1 MSFVRPS
8 LLCALGPLMVLVA
21 GCATTSTEFAQPAAI
36 SGPTQ
41 EISLEAGR
49 VAPQADPLVR
59 KSDSASP
66 ESLLLAADVVPVPEP
81 GPKPKTSGNLV
92 HRITSGFQ
100 LPELPERVLRGH
112 IRRITSN
119 PEYLERVFD
128 RGGRYLHHIMEEI
141 EARGLPTELA
151 LLPIVESA
159 FNPEATSRAKAA
171 GLWQFMPATGRTFSL
186 SQDWW
191 RDERRDIIESTRAAL
206 EYLDKINRLH
216 GGDWFLALASY
227 NRGENAVMRAVKA
240 NRARGRP
247 TDFLS
252 IKLPRE
258 TMHYVP
264 QLIALRNI
272 LRDPARYGVRLP
284 HVEDRPYFTAL
295 DKSQSVD
302 LALAAEFAELSLS
315 DFKLLNPQLRRPVI
329 TVSRSNRIILPIEK
343 ADRYQDNLER
353 HQAAGKPLVSWAP
366 YTLKKGDSLELLAK
380 RTQITAQDLAQANGL
395 KDARQVLMPGT
406 VLLAPALFEQDDA
419 SVEQALA
426 RFTGART
433 VERVQVPGRIYR
445 VRKKDTLATIAK
457 RFGITVATL
466 RGLNNL
472 TGEPKV
478 GSRLRVQPSRSQ
490 VIVTDS
496 KGAVRLQ
503 AK

>member
-8 LLCALGPLMVLVA
+8 LLCVLGPLMVLVA

-41 EISLEAGR
+41 EISLEAGG

-59 KSDSASP
+59 KTDSASP
-66 ESLLLAADVVPVPEP
+66 ESLLLAADAAPVPE
-81 GPKPKTSGNLV
+81 PKPKTSGNLV

-141 EARGLPTELA
+141 ESRGLPTELA

-171 GLWQFMPATGRTFSL
+171 GLWQFMPATGRAFSL

-272 LRDPARYGVRLP
+272 LRDPARYGVQLP

-343 ADRYQDNLER
+343 AALYQDNLER

-433 VERVQVPGRIYR
+433 VERVQVPGRTYR

-472 TGEPKV
+472 AGEPKV
-478 GSRLRVQPSRSQ
+478 GTRLRVQPSRSQ

>member
-1 MSFVRPS
+1 MRPS
-8 LLCALGPLMVLVA
+8 LLCALGPLLGLMA
-21 GCATTSTEFAQPAAI
+21 GCATTSTELALPAPI

-41 EISLEAGR
+41 GVSLATGG
-49 VAPQADPLVR
+49 ATPQADPLAR
-59 KSDSASP
+59 TTDSASP
-66 ESLLLAADVVPVPEP
+66 VPMPEP
-81 GPKPKTSGNLV
+81 EPKPKTPGNLV

-100 LPELPERVLRGH
+100 LPELPERVLQGH

-151 LLPIVESA
+151 LLPIIESA

-171 GLWQFMPATGRTFSL
+171 GLWQFMPATGRAFSL

-258 TMHYVP
+258 TRHYVP

-272 LRDPARYGVRLP
+272 LRDPTRYGVRLP

-329 TVSRSNRIILPIEK
+329 TVSRTNRIILPIEK
-343 ADRYQDNLER
+343 AALYQDNLER
-353 HQAAGKPLVSWAP
+353 HQAAGKPLVSWTP
-366 YTLKKGDSLELLAK
+366 YTLKKGDSLELLAS
-380 RTQITAQDLAQANGL
+380 RTQTSARELAEANGL
-395 KDARQVLMPGT
+395 KNARQALMPGT
-406 VLLAPALFEQDDA
+406 VLLAPALVEQDDA
-419 SVEQALA
+419 SLEQALA

-445 VRKKDTLATIAK
+445 VRNKDTLATIAK

-466 RGLNNL
+466 RALNNL
-472 TGEPKV
+472 KGEPKV
-478 GSRLRVQPSRSQ
+478 GTRLKVGPSRSQ

-496 KGAVRLQ
+496 KGAVRLR
-503 AK
+503 AN

>member
-1 MSFVRPS
+1 MSFVRLS
-8 LLCALGPLMVLVA
+8 LLCALGPILGLMA
-21 GCATTSTEFAQPAAI
+21 GCATTSTELAQPAPI
-36 SGPTQ
+36 SGPAQ
-41 EISLEAGR
+41 EVSLATGGA
-49 VAPQADPLVR
+49 APQADPLV
-59 KSDSASP
+59 STMDNASP
-66 ESLLLAADVVPVPEP
+66 ESMLLAADAASEPEP
-81 GPKPKTSGNLV
+81 KPPGNLV

-171 GLWQFMPATGRTFSL
+171 GLWQFMPATGRAFSL

-206 EYLDKINRLH
+206 EYLDQINRLH

-258 TMHYVP
+258 TRHYVP

-272 LRDPARYGVRLP
+272 LRDPARYRVRLP
-284 HVEDRPYFTAL
+284 YVEDRPYFIAL

-343 ADRYQDNLER
+343 AALYQDNLER
-353 HQAAGKPLVSWAP
+353 HQAAGKPLVSWSP
-366 YTLKKGDSLELLAK
+366 YTLKKGDSLELLAS
-380 RTQITAQDLAQANGL
+380 RTQISARELAEANGL
-395 KDARQVLMPGT
+395 KNARQVLLPGT
-406 VLLAPALFEQDDA
+406 VLLAPALVGQDDA
-419 SVEQALA
+419 SLEQALA

-433 VERVQVPGRIYR
+433 VERVRVPGPIYR
-445 VRKKDTLATIAK
+445 VRKKDTIATIAK
-457 RFGITVATL
+457 RFRTTVETL
-466 RGLNNL
+466 RALNNL
-472 TGEPKV
+472 KGEPKV
-478 GSRLRVQPSRSQ
+478 GTRLRVGPTRSR

-496 KGAVRLQ
+496 KGTVRLR
-503 AK
+503 AN